1 MPVLYSHSAVTVTD
15 LRASLSY
22 YRDALGLE
30 IANEKCTADRLSVDL
45 RLPGTDR
52 VWVLE
57 EYPRQT
63 RYPASSR
70 PCDPGFA
77 HLCLY
82 VGDAEAVFA
91 RLQALGFTSRAPVAT
106 VASGAL
112 AGAKAVY
119 TMDPDGF
126 VVELYQRAGETG
138 PPAVTGFFHHGLTV
152 TDIEAT
158 LAFWQNQMGV
168 ELLRRSSAP
177 GAMAGAIAGLEF
189 ERVEAA
195 FVGLADAVA
204 IEIFE
209 YRGIERH
216 SALARA
222 ADPASSRLALRVA
235 DPDGLCERLGG
246 YRDASGV
253 PRVTDPTGYPIL
265 LLPL

>member
-1 MPVLYSHSAVTVTD
+1 MPVLYGHSAVTVTD

-22 YRDALGLE
+22 YRDALGLD
-30 IANEKCTADRLSVDL
+30 IADENRTADRLSVDL

-52 VWVLE
+52 VWRLE
-57 EYPRQT
+57 EYRRQT

-91 RLQALGFTSRAPVAT
+91 RLQARGFTSRAPVAT
-106 VASGAL
+106 VAAGPL

-126 VVELYQRAGETG
+126 VVELYQRPGETG
-138 PPAVTGFFHHGLTV
+138 PPAVTGFFHHGVTV
-152 TDIEAT
+152 SDLDAT
-158 LAFWQNQMGV
+158 LAFWQNEMGV

-177 GAMAGAIAGLEF
+177 GSMAGAIAGLEF
-189 ERVEAA
+189 DRVEAA
-195 FVGLADAVA
+195 FVGLGDAVA

-209 YRGIERH
+209 YQGIERH
-216 SALARA
+216 SALAREV
-222 ADPASSRLALRVA
+222 DPGSSRLALRVA
-235 DPDGLCERLGG
+235 EPDVLCERLGG
-246 YRDASGV
+246 FREASGFA
-253 PRVTDPTGYPIL
+253 RVTDPTGYPIL